1 MNQKSTTISRT
12 EEADQRA
19 AQLLKDAVSC
29 LAERAGVLGE
39 TPRRF
44 FFPDGIQLIDIKVSV
59 GSATVSIRV
68 SGSKDEKPQLQ
79 PPSPTILPDGCLD
92 EAPCREASQ
101 TGPSQ

>member
-1 MNQKSTTISRT
+1 MNQKSTTISRMD
-12 EEADQRA
+12 EADQRA

-39 TPRRF
+39 APRRF

-59 GSATVSIRV
+59 GTTTIGIRV
-68 SGSKDEKPQLQ
+68 SGSKNEKPELQ
-79 PPSPTILPDGCLD
+79 ASPTILPDALD
-92 EAPCREASQ
+92 EASCGEVSQ